1 MWKID
6 VLFELWTTTYEGIRK
21 RLPKVGSIV
30 KTEAGNGEVVGNSI
44 VKEMVKVKV
53 RRGDEEVVEEFKI
66 TDAELVSGKYEDTI
80 DENNIKLI
88 VESEEDKTLIKNLIN
103 EK

>member
-1 MWKID
+1 MEK
-6 VLFELWTTTYEGIRK
+6 LF
-21 RLPKVGSIV
+21 
-30 KTEAGNGEVVGNSI
+30 GNSI